1 MRKIH
6 LMNEAS
12 RDATIIIDTVKTKP
26 GPTMGVPGK
35 KLAFRRYLAATDTGL
50 HAALIAAH
58 GEDYAK
64 ALIEGDPEIDIEQ
77 VGKLLTDTSPVFL
90 SSSGEV
96 LHVSPNLTDVIFG
109 PAGDERERKEATN
122 TPGNVN
128 DDTPVRWTGRKLPRA
143 KAITSF
149 AFRRTIGVKHVDGLT
164 YDFLFAMAKQL
175 DEEDAMVMLG
185 GGAKGKEPLIFQ
197 ENGTPYRGFLEGRV
211 DGTRYK
217 LLLHLSNLE
226 LRVPDAAA
234 S

>member
-12 RDATIIIDTVKTKP
+12 RDATIIIDTVKTRP

-35 KLAFRRYLAATDTGL
+35 KLGFRRYLAATETGL

-64 ALIEGDPEIDIEQ
+64 ALIEGDPEIDVEL
-77 VGKLLTDTSPVFL
+77 VGKYLSDTSPVFL
-90 SSSGEV
+90 SSSGKV
-96 LHVSPNLTDVIFG
+96 LHVSPNLVDVIFG
-109 PAGDERERKEATN
+109 PGGDERERKPAEN

-128 DDTPVRWTGRKLPRA
+128 DDTPVRWTGRKMPRGQA
-143 KAITSF
+143 VTRF
-149 AFRRTIGVKHVDGLT
+149 AFRRTIAVKHVDGLT
-164 YDFLFAMAKQL
+164 YDFLYAMAKQL
-175 DEEDAMVMLG
+175 ADEDVMVMLG
-185 GGAKGKEPLIFQ
+185 GGQKGKEPLIFQ
-197 ENGTPYRGFLEGRV
+197 ENGTPYRGFLEGRI
-211 DGTRYK
+211 DGPRYK

>member
-12 RDATIIIDTVKTKP
+12 RDATIIIDTVKAES
-26 GPTMGVPGK
+26 GPSLGVPGK

-50 HAALIAAH
+50 HEALLAAH
-58 GEDYAK
+58 GENYAK
-64 ALIEGDPEIDIEQ
+64 ALIEGDPEIDVEQ
-77 VGKLLTDTSPVFL
+77 VGKFLTDTSPVFL

-96 LHVSPNLTDVIFG
+96 LHVSPNLVDVIFG
-109 PAGDERERKEATN
+109 ADGEERERKEAAN

-128 DDTPVRWTGRKLPRA
+128 DDTPVRWTGRKLARS
-143 KAITSF
+143 KAVTSF
-149 AFRRTIGVKHVDGLT
+149 AFRRSIAVKHIDGLT
-164 YDFLFAMAKQL
+164 YDFLYAMAKQL
-175 DEEDAMVMLG
+175 AEEDVMVMLG

-211 DGTRYK
+211 DGPRYK

>member
-50 HAALIAAH
+50 HEALIAAH
-58 GEDYAK
+58 GEAYAQ
-64 ALIEGDPEIDIEQ
+64 ALIDGDPEIDIEQ
-77 VGKLLTDTSPVFL
+77 VGKYINDTSPVFL
-90 SSSGEV
+90 SASGEV

-109 PAGDERERKEATN
+109 PDGSERERKEAAN

-128 DDTPVRWTGRKLPRA
+128 DDTPVRWTGRKLPRSQ
-143 KAITSF
+143 AITRF

-164 YDFLFAMAKQL
+164 FDFLFAMAKQL
-175 DEEDAMVMLG
+175 HEEDAMVMLG

-211 DGTRYK
+211 DGNRYK

>member
-12 RDATIIIDTVKTKP
+12 RDATIIIDTVKTKS

-58 GEDYAK
+58 GEAYAQ
-64 ALIEGDPEIDIEQ
+64 ALIDGDPEIDIEK
-77 VGKLLTDTSPVFL
+77 VGKYINDTSPVFL
-90 SSSGEV
+90 SASGQV
-96 LHVSPNLTDVIFG
+96 LHVSPNLVDVIFG
-109 PAGDERERKEATN
+109 PDGGERERKEAAN

-128 DDTPVRWTGRKLPRA
+128 DETPVRWTGRKLPRA
-143 KAITSF
+143 QAITRF

-164 YDFLFAMAKQL
+164 FDFLFAMAKQL
-175 DEEDAMVMLG
+175 ADEDAMVMLG

-211 DGTRYK
+211 DGNRYK